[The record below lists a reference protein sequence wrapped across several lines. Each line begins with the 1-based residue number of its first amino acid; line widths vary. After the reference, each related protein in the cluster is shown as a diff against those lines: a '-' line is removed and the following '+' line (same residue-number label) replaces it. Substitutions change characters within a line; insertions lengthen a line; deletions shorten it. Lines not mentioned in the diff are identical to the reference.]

1 MSPLEV
7 LQLVGYSIGAALP
20 VWLGIQLLSRRRK
33 LTAVERLLFL
43 LALTMGGW
51 HGSNLII
58 TLYALFGFSYAKWT
72 NLLRGADSVSVIS
85 ITFAYSFLLHV
96 HLYLWAAAAN
106 RPLKLNEK
114 VRAYLSYLPN
124 IFLTVA
130 LYKIWTRPY
139 APMMSR
145 LHFLV
150 LPMAVWITYVLGL
163 IAITELLIAKKTQNR
178 SEQRIMRTLAA
189 SFVVIGI
196 VILAA
201 LAFGLGEG
209 TEAGLYLKTVA
220 NLGSLLPSLLLAYYI
235 YRYRYLELIIEES
248 LIVTSFAA
256 VVLTIYIYGIK
267 TIGDWMTLRYG
278 IRPGVV
284 EALLILGLAL
294 AAAPLRGWL
303 EKRFHKL
310 FERETAL
317 YRQIVSRISS
327 QAGQYKQLPQLLDF
341 VEQQTAS
348 ALGLRGAR
356 IVLRERFISCEPA
369 QEVSAKNNGA
379 AFSESVLENVI
390 ELSQTI
396 DWQPV
401 ENYPALAS
409 HGFALAYPLRR
420 DERVSGVLLIDA
432 AAATLT
438 EDTRSVLEILA
449 GQVAIAVEDCRL
461 VEENVTLERKLAER
475 ERLATLGQMAA
486 TVAHEI
492 KNPLS
497 AIKSI
502 AQVMGEDE
510 NMSGEYA
517 RDLSLIIGETDRLG
531 QSVTQLLSFARSKA
545 PAELPQLASQLIDGV
560 VGLFQ
565 ASADNRG
572 VQLTTTFGTDSEL
585 SGEVVS
591 SVRVALS
598 NLLLNSLQATE
609 KGGEITITH
618 AVQDDALII
627 TVEDTG
633 PGISEELRMRVWE
646 PFFTTK
652 QRGTGLGLAIVRKRM
667 EEAGGTARLASP
679 VNGQGARFE
688 LRVAL
693 SAERLCTKSRG

>member
-7 LQLVGYSIGAALP
+7 LQLVGYSIGAILP
-20 VWLGIQLLSRRRK
+20 VWLGIQLFSRRRK
-33 LTAVERLLFL
+33 LSPVERLLFL

-51 HGSNLII
+51 HGSNLVI
-58 TLYALFGFSYAKWT
+58 TLHSLFGFSYDRWNT
-72 NLLRGADSVSVIS
+72 LLRVADSVSVIS

-96 HLYLWAAAAN
+96 HLYLWAAASN
-106 RPLKLNEK
+106 RPLKLSEK
-114 VRAYLSYLPN
+114 VRVYLSYLPN
-124 IFLTVA
+124 IFLAVA
-130 LYKIWTRPY
+130 LYKIWFRPY

-150 LPMAVWITYVLGL
+150 LPMAVWITYVLGV
-163 IAITELLIAKKTQNR
+163 IAITELLIAKKTQNQ

-189 SFVVIGI
+189 SFVIIGI

-248 LIVTSFAA
+248 LIVASFAA

-267 TIGDWMTLRYG
+267 TIGDWMSLRYG
-278 IRPGVV
+278 FRPGVV

-294 AAAPLRGWL
+294 WAAPLRRWL

-310 FERETAL
+310 FEREAAL

-327 QAGQYKQLPQLLDF
+327 QAGQYKHLPQLLDF
-341 VEQQTAS
+341 VQQQTTR
-348 ALGLRGAR
+348 ALGLRRTR
-356 IVLRERFISCEPA
+356 IVLRERFLSGETAPQFPA
-369 QEVSAKNNGA
+369 TDA
-379 AFSESVLENVI
+379 AFSESALEKVI
-390 ELSQTI
+390 ELSQSNG
-396 DWQPV
+396 WQPV
-401 ENYPALAS
+401 EDHPLLSDN
-409 HGFALAYPLRR
+409 GFGLAYPLRR

-438 EDTRSVLEILA
+438 EDTRSVLEVLA

-475 ERLATLGQMAA
+475 ERLAALGQMAA

-510 NMSGEYA
+510 SMSREYA
-517 RDLSLIIGETDRLG
+517 RDLSLIIGEADRLG

-545 PAELPQLASQLIDGV
+545 PAELPQLASQLIDTV
-560 VGLFQ
+560 VRLFQ

-572 VQLTTTFGTDSEL
+572 VTLTTKPGADSEL

-598 NLLLNSLQATE
+598 NLLLNSLQATD
-609 KGGEITITH
+609 KGGEITI
-618 AVQDDALII
+618 AQNIEDDVLVISVQ
-627 TVEDTG
+627 DTG
-633 PGISEELRMRVWE
+633 PGISEELRKRVWE

-667 EEAGGTARLASP
+667 EEAGGTARLVPSI
-679 VNGQGARFE
+679 NGQGAQFE
-688 LRVAL
+688 LRVGL
-693 SAERLCTKSRG
+693 NAENRK

>member
-7 LQLVGYSIGAALP
+7 LQLVGYSIGAILP
-20 VWLGIQLLSRRRK
+20 VWLGIQLFSRRRK
-33 LTAVERLLFL
+33 LSAVERLLFL

-58 TLYALFGFSYAKWT
+58 TLHTLFGFSYDKWT
-72 NLLRGADSVSVIS
+72 TLLRVADSVSVIS

-96 HLYLWAAAAN
+96 HIYLWAAASN
-106 RPLKLNEK
+106 RPLKLSER
-114 VRAYLSYLPN
+114 VRVYLSYLPN
-124 IFLTVA
+124 LFLAVA
-130 LYKIWTRPY
+130 LYKIWFRPY
-139 APMMSR
+139 APMMTR

-150 LPMAVWITYVLGL
+150 FPMAVWITYVLGV
-163 IAITELLIAKKTQNR
+163 IAITELLIAKKTKNQ
-178 SEQRIMRTLAA
+178 SEQRIMLTLAA

-209 TEAGLYLKTVA
+209 TEAGLYLRTVA

-248 LIVTSFAA
+248 LIVASFAA

-278 IRPGVV
+278 FRPGVV

-294 AAAPLRGWL
+294 WAAPLRRWL

-310 FERETAL
+310 FEREAAL

-327 QAGQYKQLPQLLDF
+327 QAGQYKHLPQLLDF
-341 VEQQTAS
+341 VQQQTTRS
-348 ALGLRGAR
+348 LGLRRAR
-356 IVLRERFISCEPA
+356 IVLRERFLSGETAPQLPA
-369 QEVSAKNNGA
+369 IDAVFTESLLEKIIEFSQANG
-379 AFSESVLENVI
+379 
-390 ELSQTI
+390 
-396 DWQPV
+396 WQPV
-401 ENYPALAS
+401 EDHPLISDN
-409 HGFALAYPLRR
+409 GFALAYPLRR
-420 DERVSGVLLIDA
+420 DERVSGILLIDA

-438 EDTRSVLEILA
+438 EDTRSVLEVLA

-475 ERLATLGQMAA
+475 ERLAALGQMAA

-510 NMSGEYA
+510 NMNREYA

-531 QSVTQLLSFARSKA
+531 QSVTQLLSFARSKS
-545 PAELPQLASQLIDGV
+545 PADLPQLANQLIDAV
-560 VGLFQ
+560 VRLFQ
-565 ASADNRG
+565 ASAENRG
-572 VQLTTTFGTDSEL
+572 VTLTTKLGADREL
-585 SGEVVS
+585 SGDVVS

-598 NLLLNSLQATE
+598 NLLLNSLQAT
-609 KGGEITITH
+609 GQGDEITI
-618 AVQDDALII
+618 AQNIDADVLVISVQ
-627 TVEDTG
+627 DTG
-633 PGISEELRMRVWE
+633 PGISEELRKRVWE

-652 QRGTGLGLAIVRKRM
+652 KRGTGLGLAIVRKRM
-667 EEAGGTARLASP
+667 EEAGGTARLVPS
-679 VNGQGARFE
+679 VNGKGSRFE
-688 LRVAL
+688 LSVPL
-693 SAERLCTKSRG
+693 

>member
-20 VWLGIQLLSRRRK
+20 VWLGIQLFSRRRK
-33 LTAVERLLFL
+33 LSALERLLFL

-58 TLYALFGFSYAKWT
+58 TLHGLFGFAYDQGT
-72 NLLRGADSVSVIS
+72 TLLRVADSISVIS

-106 RPLKLNEK
+106 RPLKLSEK
-114 VRAYLSYLPN
+114 IRVYFSYLPN
-124 IFLTVA
+124 LFLAVA
-130 LYKIWTRPY
+130 LYKIWFRPY

-150 LPMAVWITYVLGL
+150 LPMAVWITYVLGV
-163 IAITELLIAKKTQNR
+163 IALTEVLIAKKAQNR
-178 SEQRIMRTLAA
+178 GEQRIMQTLAA

-235 YRYRYLELIIEES
+235 YRYRYFELIIEES
-248 LIVTSFAA
+248 LIVASFAA

-267 TIGDWMTLRYG
+267 TIGDWMTSRYG
-278 IRPGVV
+278 IRQGVI

-294 AAAPLRGWL
+294 GAAPLRRWL

-310 FERETAL
+310 FEREAAL

-327 QAGQYKQLPQLLDF
+327 QAGQYKQLSQLLDF
-341 VEQQTAS
+341 VQQQTTR
-348 ALGLRGAR
+348 ALGLRRAR
-356 IVLRERFISCEPA
+356 IVLRERFVSGEST
-369 QEVSAKNNGA
+369 QESAANNGA
-379 AFSESVLENVI
+379 AFSRSVLENVI
-390 ELSQTI
+390 ELSQTSG
-396 DWQPV
+396 WQAI
-401 ENYPALAS
+401 ENHPALAH
-409 HGFALAYPLRR
+409 HGFVLAYPLRR
-420 DERVSGVLLIDA
+420 DERVSGALLIDA

-438 EDTRSVLEILA
+438 EDTRSVLEVLA

-461 VEENVTLERKLAER
+461 LEENVTLERKLAER
-475 ERLATLGQMAA
+475 ERMAALGQMAA

-492 KNPLS
+492 RNPLS

-502 AQVMGEDE
+502 AQVMGEDAS
-510 NMSGEYA
+510 MKREYA
-517 RDLSLIIGETDRLG
+517 QDLSLIIGETDRLS
-531 QSVTQLLSFARSKA
+531 QSVTQLLSFTRSKA
-545 PAELPQLASQLIDGV
+545 PAELPQLASQLVDAVI
-560 VGLFQ
+560 GLFQ
-565 ASADNRG
+565 ANADSRG
-572 VQLTTTFGTDSEL
+572 IKFTTKFGADQEL
-585 SGEVVS
+585 SGDLVS
-591 SVRVALS
+591 AMRVALS
-598 NLLLNSLQATE
+598 NLLLNSLQATD
-609 KGGEITITH
+609 KGGEITI
-618 AVQDDALII
+618 AQDVADDALFIS
-627 TVEDTG
+627 VEDTG
-633 PGISEELRMRVWE
+633 PGITEELRQRVWE

-693 SAERLCTKSRG
+693 SAEQKK